1 MKILIYDTIYSKHLF
16 SFLKIISTYLGK
28 SENYSEIHIIL
39 NNQFL
44 NENHI
49 FLDQISIDK
58 RFHITSLPLH
68 VENKILNTN
77 YIFLK
82 SIFEISYV
90 ISYSRLNK
98 INSVLF
104 LYIDYFQISL
114 GVISFFSPRVNVK
127 LYGILFESYVYRSV
141 KSRKFW
147 TSWLQVKFM
156 LLNKA
161 LEKIF
166 ILNDDRIV
174 SKLNYHNKLT
184 IFDLLPDP
192 VYSPNYLKL
201 DFRILNN
208 FSESD
213 FIFLVLGRI
222 NPRKNVLRLVKA
234 FENLQDE
241 ILEKSKLVVC
251 GSFDDLNYKNIL
263 QRTASN
269 KSKGHIFFLDT
280 HLDDAM
286 FDSAIFQSNCVCTV
300 YDNFLGSSGIVGKA
314 ALANK
319 IVLSSNIGT
328 IGYIV
333 DKYNLGITVD
343 PTSVKSI
350 SEGMSKI
357 INNGEKLS
365 RDSKFKQYCIDNS
378 ETKFSQKIFEH
389 INQ

>member
-16 SFLKIISTYLGK
+16 SFLKIISAYLGK
-28 SENYSEIHIIL
+28 SDKYSEIHIIL
-39 NNQFL
+39 NHQFL
-44 NENHI
+44 KENHI
-49 FLDQISIDK
+49 FLDQISVDK
-58 RFHITSLPLH
+58 RFIINSLPRH

-82 SIFEISYV
+82 SIFEINHI
-90 ISYSRLNK
+90 ISYSRFNK

-114 GVISFFSPRVNVK
+114 GVMSFLFLGVNIK
-127 LYGILFESYVYRSV
+127 LYGILFETYVYRSV

-156 LLNKA
+156 LLNMA
-161 LEKIF
+161 LKKIF
-166 ILNDDRIV
+166 ILNDDRV
-174 SKLNYHNKLT
+174 VCKLNYHTKLSKFNV
-184 IFDLLPDP
+184 IPDP
-192 VYSPNYLKL
+192 VYNPNFLKL
-201 DFRILNN
+201 DFRKLNN
-208 FSESD
+208 FSERD

-222 NPRKNVLRLVKA
+222 NPRKNVLRLVEA

-241 ILEKSKLVVC
+241 IFEKSKLVVC
-251 GSFDDLNYKNIL
+251 GSFDDLKYKNIL
-263 QRTASN
+263 LSKVSI
-269 KSKGHIFFLDT
+269 KSKGHIFFLDN

-286 FDSAIFQSNCVCTV
+286 FDSAIYQSNCVCTI
-300 YDNFLGSSGIVGKA
+300 YDNFYGSSGIVGKA

-333 DKYNLGITVD
+333 DKYNLGVTVE

-350 SEGMSKI
+350 SEGMSRI
-357 INNGEKLS
+357 INNGETIS
-365 RDSKFKQYCIDNS
+365 RDSKSKHYCINNS
-378 ETKFSQKIFEH
+378 ETKFSEKIFGY
-389 INQ
+389 IN